1 MKVRKKRKQE
11 LKPSSYILLSEFAEL
26 DRVILDID
34 PEEYERRA
42 EELTA
47 RLDALALEDPK
58 EATAIYRQSD
68 YFWTDAIEENE
79 IYLSSSCWITK
90 EQLIELDTPEKR
102 AAYLAEESRAFDE
115 AYEAGK
121 HMLIGSGGFVILDD

>member
-1 MKVRKKRKQE
+1 MLSRWKTRK
-11 LKPSSYILLSEFAEL
+11 
-26 DRVILDID
+26 
-34 PEEYERRA
+34 
-42 EELTA
+42 
-47 RLDALALEDPK
+47 
-58 EATAIYRQSD
+58 RQPQYSG
-68 YFWTDAIEENE
+68 EENE

-102 AAYLAEESRAFDE
+102 AAYLAEEARAFDE

>member
-1 MKVRKKRKQE
+1 MKVRKKRKQK
-11 LKPSSYILLSEFAEL
+11 LKPTSYNLLSEFAEL

-58 EATAIYRQSD
+58 EATAIFQQSSFFD
-68 YFWTDAIEENE
+68 EYMEENQ
-79 IYLSSSCWITK
+79 IYLSRSCWITK
-90 EQLIELDTPEKR
+90 EQLIELNTPEKR

-121 HMLIGSGGFVILDD
+121 HMLIGSGGFVVLDD

>member
-1 MKVRKKRKQE
+1 MKVRKKRKQK
-11 LKPSSYILLSEFAEL
+11 LKPSSYNLLSEFAEL

-58 EATAIYRQSD
+58 EATAIFQQSSFFD
-68 YFWTDAIEENE
+68 EYMEENQ
-79 IYLSSSCWITK
+79 IYLSRSCWITK
-90 EQLIELDTPEKR
+90 EQLIELNTPEKR

-121 HMLIGSGGFVILDD
+121 HMLIGSGGFVVLDD

>member
-34 PEEYERRA
+34 PEDYERRA

-58 EATAIYRQSD
+58 EATAIFQQSSFFVE
-68 YFWTDAIEENE
+68 YMEENQ

-90 EQLIELDTPEKR
+90 EQLIELNTPEKR

-115 AYEAGK
+115 AFEAGK
-121 HMLIGSGGFVILDD
+121 HMLIGSGGFVVLDD

>member
-1 MKVRKKRKQE
+1 MKVRKKRKQK
-11 LKPSSYILLSEFAEL
+11 LKPSSYNLLSEFAEL

-58 EATAIYRQSD
+58 EATAIFQQSSFFD
-68 YFWTDAIEENE
+68 EYMEENQ
-79 IYLSSSCWITK
+79 IYLSRSCWITK
-90 EQLIELDTPEKR
+90 EQLIELNTPEKR
-102 AAYLAEESRAFDE
+102 AAYFAEESRAFDE

-121 HMLIGSGGFVILDD
+121 HMLIGSGGFVVLDD

>member
-11 LKPSSYILLSEFAEL
+11 LKPSSYNLLSEFAEL
-26 DRVILDID
+26 DRVMSDLD

-58 EATAIYRQSD
+58 EATAIFQQSSFFD
-68 YFWTDAIEENE
+68 EYMEENQ
-79 IYLSSSCWITK
+79 IYLSRSCWITK
-90 EQLIELDTPEKR
+90 EQLIELNTPEKR

-115 AYEAGK
+115 AFEAGK
-121 HMLIGSGGFVILDD
+121 HMLIGSGGFVVLDD

>member
-58 EATAIYRQSD
+58 EATAIFQQSSFFVE
-68 YFWTDAIEENE
+68 YMEENQ

-90 EQLIELDTPEKR
+90 EQLIELNTPEKR

-115 AYEAGK
+115 AFEAGK
-121 HMLIGSGGFVILDD
+121 HMLIGSGGFVVLDD

>member
-1 MKVRKKRKQE
+1 MKVRKKRKQK
-11 LKPSSYILLSEFAEL
+11 LKPSSYNLLSEFAEL

-58 EATAIYRQSD
+58 EATAIFQQSSFFD
-68 YFWTDAIEENE
+68 EYMEENQ
-79 IYLSSSCWITK
+79 IYLSRSCWVTK
-90 EQLIELDTPEKR
+90 EQLIELNTPEKR

-121 HMLIGSGGFVILDD
+121 HMLIGSGGFVVLDD

>member
-11 LKPSSYILLSEFAEL
+11 LKPSSYNLLSEFAEL
-26 DRVILDID
+26 DRVMSDLD

-58 EATAIYRQSD
+58 EATAIFQQSSFFD
-68 YFWTDAIEENE
+68 EYMEENQ
-79 IYLSSSCWITK
+79 IYLSRSCWITK
-90 EQLIELDTPEKR
+90 EQLIELNTPEKR

-121 HMLIGSGGFVILDD
+121 HMLIGSGGFVVLDD

>member
-1 MKVRKKRKQE
+1 MKVKKKRKQK
-11 LKPSSYILLSEFAEL
+11 LKPSSYNLLSEFAEL

-58 EATAIYRQSD
+58 EATAIFQQSSFFD
-68 YFWTDAIEENE
+68 EYMEENQ
-79 IYLSSSCWITK
+79 IYLSRSCWITK
-90 EQLIELDTPEKR
+90 EQLIELNTPEKR

-121 HMLIGSGGFVILDD
+121 HMLIGSGGFVVLDD